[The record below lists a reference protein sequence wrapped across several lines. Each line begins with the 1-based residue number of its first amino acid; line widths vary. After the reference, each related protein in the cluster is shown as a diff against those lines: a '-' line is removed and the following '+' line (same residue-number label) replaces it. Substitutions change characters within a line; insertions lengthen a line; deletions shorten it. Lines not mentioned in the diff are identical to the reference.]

1 MVVERWQGLFLGSE
15 WLLWKT
21 RLCLH
26 WRLGVF
32 FSFDTLQS
40 CVVSNDWVGSQSALY
55 TLNHD
60 DITLRRT
67 FSVRTELAVHMLVS
81 NCSN

>member
-1 MVVERWQGLFLGSE
+1 LDAAVGCEEEAGEDCGVRCWEMVVERWQGLFLGSE

-40 CVVSNDWVGSQSALY
+40 CVVSNDCSQSALC

-60 DITLRRT
+60 VIT
-67 FSVRTELAVHMLVS
+67 
-81 NCSN
+81 